1 MSQVIALSDS
11 KVSTT
16 KEVAGISISNSSDT
30 SKAALM
36 YAEQLQRE
44 YLEFLHSPLA
54 RVDAGVAGR
63 FHSLIHELAFMV
75 ERTEKNVEAG
85 R

>member
-11 KVSTT
+11 KISTT

-30 SKAALM
+30 SKAELM
-36 YAEQLQRE
+36 YADQLQRE
-44 YLEFLHSPLA
+44 YLELLHSPLA
-54 RVDAGVAGR
+54 RVDASVAGR